1 MNLRT
6 ANGGYVA
13 TGGALSI
20 TNGVTRDVRHAILKR
35 EAADK
40 ERRKAYRKAY
50 RKARTIRPGAKGDT
64 FKEYQP

>member
-20 TNGVTRDVRHAILKR
+20 TNGVTRDVKLAILEREKR
-35 EAADK
+35 DK
-40 ERRKAYRKAY
+40 ERRKAYRKP
-50 RKARTIRPGAKGDT
+50 RTIRPGAKGDT

>member
-13 TGGALSI
+13 TGGVLSI
-20 TNGVTRDVRHAILKR
+20 TNGVTRDVKLAILER
-35 EAADK
+35 EQRDK
-40 ERRKAYRKAY
+40 DRRKAYRKPRA
-50 RKARTIRPGAKGDT
+50 IRPGAKGDT

>member
-20 TNGVTRDVRHAILKR
+20 TNGVTRDVKHAILKR

-40 ERRKAYRKAY
+40 ERRKAY

>member
-13 TGGALSI
+13 TGGALTI
-20 TNGVTRDVRHAILKR
+20 TNCVTRDVKLAILEREKR
-35 EAADK
+35 DK
-40 ERRKAYRKAY
+40 DRRRAYRKP
-50 RKARTIRPGAKGDT
+50 RTIRPGAKGDT

>member
-20 TNGVTRDVRHAILKR
+20 TNGVTREIRGDILAR
-35 EAADK
+35 EQRDK
-40 ERRKAYRKAY
+40 DRRKAYRKPN
-50 RKARTIRPGAKGDT
+50 RIRPGAKGDT